1 MSEPTTPRK
10 NTKPSK
16 IGGYT
21 PTQQIGHGAMGDIWL
36 CHDPSMDRMVVVKQ
50 MHASLMNQ
58 DDLMQRFQREAV
70 ILAHLN
76 HPVIVQPHALWK
88 EKDGKLSLSMEFVQG
103 KSLRELLNKD
113 SRPPVWAVMYIMY
126 EILSAVG
133 HAHREGVIHRDL
145 KPANIMIDKDGRVRL
160 LDFGVAHA
168 ETEDTALTMA
178 GAVIGTAAYMSPEQ
192 ILGFEIT
199 PASDLFSIGI
209 VMSEM
214 LIGENLFRGEN
225 LEQTSKRIQK
235 LKLSMKAFPDDVP
248 KPLRK
253 FVMKFLEKKPK
264 NRPVS
269 ACDAAD
275 QLAKM
280 LLPYPRDLT
289 PYLAD
294 WVYSTSQDTVSELTV
309 PVTPNRSKRIFAT
322 GAVSGFILALV
333 LVTLA
338 YLIL

>member
-10 NTKPSK
+10 NAKPSK

-145 KPANIMIDKDGRVRL
+145 KPANIMIDNDGRVRL

-235 LKLSMKAFPDDVP
+235 LKLSPKAFPDDVP

-253 FVMKFLEKKPK
+253 FVLKLLEKKPK

-275 QLAKM
+275 QLSRM

-294 WVYSTSQDTVSELTV
+294 WVYSTCQETVSELKV

-322 GAVSGFILALV
+322 GAASGFILALV

>member
-1 MSEPTTPRK
+1 MSEATTPRK
-10 NTKPSK
+10 STKPAK

-50 MHASLMNQ
+50 MHASLMLQ
-58 DDLMQRFQREAV
+58 DELMQRFQREAI
-70 ILAHLN
+70 ILSHLN
-76 HPVIVQPHALWK
+76 HPVIVQPYALWK

-103 KSLRELLNKD
+103 KSLRDLLNKNN
-113 SRPPVWAVMYIMY
+113 RPPVWAVMYIMY

-133 HAHREGVIHRDL
+133 HAHRQGIIHRDL
-145 KPANIMIDKDGRVRL
+145 KPANIMIDNDGRVRL

-168 ETEDTALTMA
+168 ETEDTGLTMA

-192 ILGFEIT
+192 ILGFEIS

-209 VMSEM
+209 LMSEM

-235 LKLSMKAFPDDVP
+235 LKLSSAAFPDDVP

-253 FVMKFLEKKPK
+253 FVLKLLEKKPK

-275 QLAKM
+275 QLSRM

-294 WVYSTSQDTVSELTV
+294 WVYSTCQDTVSELVV
-309 PVTPNRSKRIFAT
+309 PVMRNKTKQFLL
-322 GAVSGFILALV
+322 GGFIAGVALA
-333 LVTLA
+333 TA
-338 YLIL
+338 ITALIF

>member
-1 MSEPTTPRK
+1 MNESSPTRK
-10 NTKPSK
+10 STKPSK

-50 MHASLMNQ
+50 MHASLTDQ
-58 DDLMQRFQREAV
+58 ETLLARFQREAT

-76 HPVIVQPHALWK
+76 HPVIVQPYALWK
-88 EKDGKLSLSMEFVQG
+88 EKDGKYSLSMEFIQG
-103 KSLRELLNKD
+103 KSLRELLNMNE
-113 SRPPVWAVMYIMY
+113 RPPVWAVMYIMY

-133 HAHREGVIHRDL
+133 HAHRQGIIHRDL
-145 KPANIMIDKDGRVRL
+145 KPANIMIDNDGRVRL

-168 ETEDTALTMA
+168 ETEETTLTIA

-192 ILGFEIT
+192 ILGFEIS
-199 PASDLFSIGI
+199 PSSDLFSIGI
-209 VMSEM
+209 MMSEM

-225 LEQTSKRIQK
+225 LEQTSKKIQK
-235 LKLSMKAFPDDVP
+235 LKLSPKAFPDDVP
-248 KPLRK
+248 KELRK
-253 FVMKFLEKKPK
+253 FVIKLLEKKPK

-294 WVYSTSQDTVSELTV
+294 WAYATMQSTVSDLKV
-309 PVTPNRSKRIFAT
+309 PIKPDKTKQHILF
-322 GAVSGFILALV
+322 GFLSGFILSACLA
-333 LVTLA
+333 TLL
-338 YLIL
+338 YFLF

>member
-1 MSEPTTPRK
+1 MESKAPRK
-10 NTKPSK
+10 SAKPSK

-50 MHASLMNQ
+50 MQAPLMNQ
-58 DDLMQRFQREAV
+58 EELTQRFEREAV

-103 KSLRELLNKD
+103 KSLRELLNKNN
-113 SRPPVWAVMYIMY
+113 RPPVWAVMYIMY

-133 HAHREGVIHRDL
+133 HAHRQGIVHRDL
-145 KPANIMIDKDGRVRL
+145 KPANIMIDNDGRVRL

-168 ETEDTALTMA
+168 EIEDTALTMA

-192 ILGFEIT
+192 ILGFDIS
-199 PASDLFSIGI
+199 PSSDLFSIGI
-209 VMSEM
+209 LMSEM

-235 LKLSMKAFPDDVP
+235 MKLSPKAFPANVP
-248 KPLRK
+248 KQLCK
-253 FVMKFLEKKPK
+253 FVLKLLEKKPK
-264 NRPVS
+264 NRPLS

-275 QLAKM
+275 QLSKM

-294 WVYSTSQDTVSELTV
+294 WVFSTCSETVSELQV
-309 PVTPNRSKRIFAT
+309 PVTPSKKKQYFLT
-322 GAVSGFILALV
+322 GLITGVCVALTLMV
-333 LVTLA
+333 LIHSLF
-338 YLIL
+338 

>member
-1 MSEPTTPRK
+1 MESKAPRK
-10 NTKPSK
+10 TAKPAK

-50 MHASLMNQ
+50 MQVSLMSQ
-58 DDLMQRFQREAV
+58 DDLMQRFQREAT

-88 EKDGKLSLSMEFVQG
+88 EKDGKLSLSMEFVHG
-103 KSLRELLNKD
+103 KSLRELLNKN
-113 SRPPVWAVMYIMY
+113 SQPPVWAVMYIMY

-133 HAHREGVIHRDL
+133 HAHRQGIIHRDL
-145 KPANIMIDKDGRVRL
+145 KPANIMIDNDGRVRL

-192 ILGFEIT
+192 ILGFDIT
-199 PASDLFSIGI
+199 PSSDLFSIGI
-209 VMSEM
+209 MMSEM

-225 LEQTSKRIQK
+225 LEQTSKRVQK
-235 LKLSMKAFPDDVP
+235 LKLSPKAFPAGVP
-248 KPLRK
+248 KQLIK
-253 FVMKFLEKKPK
+253 FVLKLLEKKPK

-275 QLAKM
+275 QLSRM

-289 PYLAD
+289 PYVAD
-294 WVYSTSQDTVSELTV
+294 WVYSTCQETVSELQV
-309 PVTPNRSKRIFAT
+309 PVSPDKSKKFLFTGFAA
-322 GAVSGFILALV
+322 GAVVALSLAGL
-333 LVTLA
+333 LHTL
-338 YLIL
+338 L